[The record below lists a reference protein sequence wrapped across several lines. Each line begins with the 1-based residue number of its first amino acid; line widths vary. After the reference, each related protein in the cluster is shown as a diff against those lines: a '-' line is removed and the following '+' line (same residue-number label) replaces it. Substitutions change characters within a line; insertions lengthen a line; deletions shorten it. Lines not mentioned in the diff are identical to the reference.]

1 MNRRLTYLLLFC
13 LLLAALGC
21 STKKNTAATRS
32 YHYTTAKYNINFN
45 ALQNYNKGIE
55 QMQKSMI
62 DDYSRLLPMY
72 PISVHANGQA
82 VAGTMDVVIEKC
94 RKTIKQHSI
103 TKKPK
108 KNPKKA
114 KDPDYQHWYN
124 QAEFN
129 SQVVKAWL
137 LLGKAEFSKAD
148 FIGSVGTFTYI
159 ARHYAAESAVVTEAR
174 IWMARAYAEMQ
185 WYYEAEEMLGKIN
198 ENDVPRDLNGIF
210 AAVKADLLLK
220 EHQNNE
226 AVPFL
231 KIALEKEKD
240 KYQQLRF
247 SYILGQLALAQGD
260 LPTANNYFRTVAK
273 HAPNYTMEF
282 NARMQMLT
290 SETENLPKAIKAL
303 EKMAKSPNN
312 KDYLDQIYYAIGN
325 IYLSDNQKESA
336 IEAYRKAVEEST
348 RNGIDKATVLVKLGD
363 LYYDDRQYIAAHPCF
378 EEAVTIISST
388 HDDYDRVSRLSETL
402 GGLAQ
407 NYNTVVLQDSLQML
421 SQLSP
426 EEQRAI
432 VDKLIEQVIAEEEE
446 ARQRAE
452 NEAAMAAAASD
463 DDSFGGMTAAM
474 GNTSGEW
481 YFYNQQLIASGRAQF
496 QRRWGK
502 RKLEDN
508 WRRLNK
514 SAQFAEIADD
524 EPTDDEALPD
534 SVRQQSPVDDNKNPE
549 FYLSQI
555 PKTPEQMAQSNA
567 EIAAALLAMADIYKN
582 GLNDY
587 EAAIETLVEYE
598 RRFPQGDNLLDCYYA
613 QYQAFGQLHKE
624 PEREAVRQK
633 IVTQF
638 PESKQ
643 AIVLSQPDYAAQ
655 VVRMY
660 AMQDSLYAATY
671 RCYSQNDFACVLAN
685 YDHMA
690 TAYPLSKL
698 MPKFAFLRALSLG
711 KTRPANEMK
720 TALDDL
726 VARYPQSDVASMAKD
741 ILALMSQ
748 GKEAQQGT
756 VGNLAALRQQE
767 LQQEAEEPITEKSYT
782 ADHKLPFSIMFEPAD
797 AQAANRTLFDLAAYN
812 FSKFLIKDYDLA
824 LRVVDEHRVVV
835 LSGLENYDEAA
846 WYLGLA
852 DKDEALRTVLSGCT
866 LVLPIADDNLA
877 LINLLGFEAYKQFYD
892 EKIR

>member
-1 MNRRLTYLLLFC
+1 MRRHLTYLLLCC
-13 LLLAALGC
+13 LLLAVLGC

-55 QMQKSMI
+55 QMQKSMV

-82 VAGTMDVVIEKC
+82 VSGTMDVVIEKC

-108 KNPKKA
+108 KNPRKA

-124 QAEFN
+124 QVEFN
-129 SQVVKAWL
+129 PQVVKAWL
-137 LLGKAEFSKAD
+137 LLGRAELSKAD
-148 FIGSVGTFTYI
+148 FIGAVGTFAYI
-159 ARHYAAESAVVTEAR
+159 MRHYAAEPAVVTEAR
-174 IWMARAYAEMQ
+174 ILMAQAYAEMQ
-185 WYYEAEEMLGKIN
+185 WYYEAEEVLGKIN
-198 ENDVPRDLNGIF
+198 ENDVPRELNGLF

-220 EHQNNE
+220 EHKNAE

-231 KIALEKEKD
+231 QIALEKEKN
-240 KYQQLRF
+240 KYQRLRF
-247 SYILGQLALAQGD
+247 SYILGQLALEQGD
-260 LPTANNYFRTVAK
+260 LHAANQYFRTVTK

-303 EKMAKSPNN
+303 EKMAQSPNN
-312 KDYLDQIYYAIGN
+312 KDYLDQIYYALGN
-325 IYLSDNQKESA
+325 IYLSDNQKDLA
-336 IEAYRKAVEEST
+336 IDAYQKAAAEST
-348 RNGIDKATVLVKLGD
+348 RNGIDKATVLIKLGD
-363 LYYDDRQYIAAHPCF
+363 IYYADRQYIAAHPCF
-378 EEAVTIISST
+378 EEAATIIST
-388 HDDYDRVSRLSETL
+388 MHDDYDRVSRLSETL

-421 SQLSP
+421 SRLSP
-426 EEQRAI
+426 EEQRAV
-432 VDKLIEQVIAEEEE
+432 VDKLIAQVVAEEEE

-452 NEAAMAAAASD
+452 NEAAMAAASSD
-463 DDSFGGMTAAM
+463 DESFSGFGANMN
-474 GNTSGEW
+474 NTSGDW
-481 YFYNQQLIASGRAQF
+481 YFYNPQLIASGRTQF
-496 QRRWGK
+496 QRRWGN

-514 SAQFAEIADD
+514 SAQFAETSDD
-524 EPTDDEALPD
+524 EPLGDDENDPD
-534 SVRQQSPVDDNKNPE
+534 SVRQTVDDNKNPE
-549 FYLSQI
+549 FYLAQI
-555 PKTPEQMAQSNA
+555 PKTPEQIAQSNA

-587 EAAIETLVEYE
+587 ETALETLAEYE
-598 RRFPQGDNLLDCYYA
+598 RRFPQSDGLLDCYYA
-613 QYQAFGQLHKE
+613 QYQIFGQLHQE

-633 IVTQF
+633 IVAQF
-638 PESKQ
+638 PDSKQ

-655 VVRMY
+655 VAHMY

-671 RCYSQNDFACVLAN
+671 RCYSQNDFARVLAN

-690 TAYPLSKL
+690 ATYPLSNL

-711 KTRPANEMK
+711 KTRPAAEMK

-756 VGNLAALRQQE
+756 TSNLAALRQQE
-767 LQQEAEEPITEKSYT
+767 LQQEADEPTTEKAYT
-782 ADHKLPFSIMFEPAD
+782 AERKLPFSIVLQPIDEQ
-797 AQAANRTLFDLAAYN
+797 AQNRTLFDLAAYN

-824 LRVVDEHRVVV
+824 LRSLDEYQVIV
-835 LSGLENYDEAA
+835 LSGFENYDETV

-852 DKDEALRTVLSGCT
+852 NKDEALRNVLNGCT
-866 LVLPIADDNLA
+866 LALPIADDNLA
-877 LINLLGFEAYKQFYD
+877 LVNLLGFEAYKQFYD

>member
-1 MNRRLTYLLLFC
+1 MNKRLPTYVLC
-13 LLLAALGC
+13 LLCLSLAVWGC

-45 ALQNYNKGIE
+45 ALQNYNKGVE
-55 QMQKSMI
+55 QMQKSME

-82 VAGTMDVVIEKC
+82 VSGTMDVVIEKC

-129 SQVVKAWL
+129 PQVVKAWL
-137 LLGKAEFSKAD
+137 LLGRAEFTKAD
-148 FIGSVGTFTYI
+148 FIGAVGTFTYI
-159 ARHYAAESAVVTEAR
+159 ARHYAAEPAVVTEAR

-185 WYYEAEEMLGKIN
+185 WYYEAEEVLGKIN
-198 ENDVPRDLNGIF
+198 ENDVPRELNGIF
-210 AAVKADLLLK
+210 AAAKADLLLK
-220 EHQNNE
+220 ERKNAE

-231 KIALEKEKD
+231 QIALEKERD
-240 KYQQLRF
+240 KYQRLRF
-247 SYILGQLALAQGD
+247 SYILGQLALERGD
-260 LPTANNYFRTVAK
+260 LPTANQYFRTVSK

-282 NARMQMLT
+282 NARMQMLM
-290 SETENLPKAIKAL
+290 SETENLPKAIKML

-312 KDYLDQIYYAIGN
+312 KDYLDQIYYALGN
-325 IYLSDNQKESA
+325 IYLSDNRKNLA
-336 IEAYRKAVEEST
+336 VEAYKKAVDEST

-363 LYYDDRQYIAAHPCF
+363 IYYADRQYIAAHPCF
-378 EEAVTIISST
+378 EEAATIISSMR
-388 HDDYDRVSRLSETL
+388 DDYARVSRLSETL
-402 GGLAQ
+402 GELAQ

-421 SQLSP
+421 SRLSA
-426 EEQRAI
+426 EEQRAV
-432 VDKLIEQVIAEEEE
+432 VDKLIAQVIAEEEE
-446 ARQRAE
+446 ARRRAE
-452 NEAAMAAAASD
+452 DEAAMASASDD
-463 DDSFGGMTAAM
+463 DDSFGGMAAGM
-474 GNTSGEW
+474 GNASGEW

-514 SAQFAEIADD
+514 SAQFAEIGADD
-524 EPTDDEALPD
+524 LPGDETAAD
-534 SVRQQSPVDDNKNPE
+534 SVRQQVDDNKNPE

-555 PKTPEQMAQSNA
+555 PKTPEQIAQSDA
-567 EIAAALLAMADIYKN
+567 EIASALLAMADIYKN
-582 GLNDY
+582 GLDDY
-587 EAAIETLVEYE
+587 GAAVETLAEYE
-598 RRFPQGDNLLDCYYA
+598 RRFPQGDGLLDCYYA
-613 QYQAFGQLHKE
+613 QYQVYGQLHRDT
-624 PEREAVRQK
+624 EREAVRRK
-633 IVTQF
+633 IIAHF
-638 PESKQ
+638 PDSKQ
-643 AIVLSQPDYAAQ
+643 AVVLSQPDYAERVAK
-655 VVRMY
+655 MY

-671 RCYSQNDFACVLAN
+671 QCYSQNDFVRVLAN

-690 TAYPLSKL
+690 AAYPLSAL

-711 KTRPANEMK
+711 KTRPADEMK
-720 TALDDL
+720 AALDDL
-726 VARYPQSDVASMAKD
+726 VARYPQSDVASMSKD

-748 GKEAQQGT
+748 GKEAKQGT
-756 VGNLAALRQQE
+756 TGNLAALRQQE
-767 LQQEAEEPITEKSYT
+767 LQQEAEAPITEKAYT
-782 ADHKLPFSIMFEPAD
+782 ADRKLPFSILLQPAD
-797 AQAANRTLFDLAAYN
+797 EQAQNRTLFDLAAYN

-824 LRVVDEHRVVV
+824 ARTVDEHKVVV
-835 LSGLENYDEAA
+835 LSGFENYEEAA

-852 DKDEALRTVLSGCT
+852 DKDEALRAVLGGCT
-866 LVLPIADDNLA
+866 LVLPIANDNLA
-877 LINLLGFEAYKQFYD
+877 LVNLLGFEAYKQFYD